1 MAAKRKKAKK
11 SRKPAKRKG
20 AKKTAKRKVAKKR
33 KAAPR
38 RKPSARRKKL
48 AKALAPSM
56 ERMKSSASEMGHA
69 SIDAG
74 RLLFDEAKETTKD
87 AGEKVKDMT
96 TDWINRVT

>member
-20 AKKTAKRKVAKKR
+20 AKKTAKRKVAKK

-56 ERMKSSASEMGHA
+56 ERMKTSAAEMGHA

>member
-1 MAAKRKKAKK
+1 MAAKKKKAKK

-20 AKKTAKRKVAKKR
+20 AKKTAKRKVAKR

-38 RKPSARRKKL
+38 RKASARRKKL

-56 ERMKSSASEMGHA
+56 ERMKSSAGEMRHGA
-69 SIDAG
+69 MDAG
-74 RLLFDEAKETTKD
+74 RLIFEEAKETGKD
-87 AGEKVKDMT
+87 AGEKMKEMT

>member
-1 MAAKRKKAKK
+1 MAAKKKKAKK
-11 SRKPAKRKG
+11 TRKPAKRKA
-20 AKKTAKRKVAKKR
+20 AKKTAKRKVAKK

-56 ERMKSSASEMGHA
+56 ERMKSSAAEMGHGA
-69 SIDAG
+69 IDAG
-74 RLLFDEAKETTKD
+74 RLIFEEAKETGKE